1 MIGPAMRL
9 RSLLFAPAV
18 RPDLLQKLPR
28 AGADG
33 VVIDCEDATPPA
45 SKDLGRR
52 NAREVG
58 AELAAAGTAVFVR
71 VNGVD
76 TPWFSADI
84 TDGVPSAATGIV
96 VPMVDNREQLDRV
109 ADAMAAAGHANLEVV
124 VGLETAAGVARARD
138 LLAHGTASAGYFG
151 AEDFIADMGGVRTES
166 NAEVLY
172 ARSEVALAARLAQ
185 VPVLDQVV
193 VAFKDAE
200 RFRREAI
207 EARALGFGGK
217 MCIHPA
223 QVELAHAVFTPSA
236 EEVAAART
244 LVEAAEAAEREGSG
258 VIVVDGRMIDG
269 PLVAQARRVLAAAE
283 S

>member
-18 RPDLLQKLPR
+18 RPDLIQKLPR

-45 SKDLGRR
+45 SKDEGRR
-52 NAREVG
+52 NARELG
-58 AELAAAGTAVFVR
+58 TALAAEGTAVLIR

-84 TDGVPSAATGIV
+84 AEGVPEAATGIV
-96 VPMVDNREQLDRV
+96 VPMIESPDQLDRV
-109 ADAMAAAGHANLEVV
+109 ADAMEVADRTNLVVV
-124 VGLETAAGVARARD
+124 VGLETAVGVAYARE
-138 LLAHGTASAGYFG
+138 LLDHRVSSAGYFG

-166 NAEVLY
+166 NLEVMY
-172 ARSEVALAARLAQ
+172 ARSEVALAGRLAQ
-185 VPVLDQVV
+185 IPVLDQVV
-193 VAFKDAE
+193 VAFKDSE
-200 RFRREAI
+200 RFRREAT
-207 EARALGFGGK
+207 EARALGFAGK
-217 MCIHPA
+217 MCIHPG
-223 QVELAHAVFTPSA
+223 QVEIAHAVFTPSV

-258 VIVVDGRMIDG
+258 VIVIDGRMIDG

>member
-18 RPDLLQKLPR
+18 RPDLIQKLPR

-45 SKDLGRR
+45 VKDEGRR
-52 NAREVG
+52 NARVLG
-58 AELAAAGTAVFVR
+58 TELAAEGTAVLIR

-84 TDGVPSAATGIV
+84 GEGVPEAAAGIV
-96 VPMVDNREQLDRV
+96 VPMIESPEQLDRV
-109 ADAMAAAGHANLEVV
+109 ADAMEVADRTDLAVV
-124 VGLETAAGVARARD
+124 VGLETAAGVAYARE
-138 LLAHGTASAGYFG
+138 LLDHRVSSAGYFG

-166 NAEVLY
+166 NLEVMY
-172 ARSEVALAARLAQ
+172 ARSEVALAGRLAQ

-193 VAFKDAE
+193 VAFKDSE

-207 EARALGFGGK
+207 EARALGFAGK
-217 MCIHPA
+217 MCIHPG
-223 QVELAHAVFTPSA
+223 QVEIAHAVFTPSV

-283 S
+283 T

>member
-1 MIGPAMRL
+1 MIVPAMRL

-18 RPDLLQKLPR
+18 RPDLVQKLPR

-45 SKDLGRR
+45 SKDEGRR
-52 NAREVG
+52 NARELG
-58 AELAAAGTAVFVR
+58 AELASAGTRVFVR
-71 VNGVD
+71 VNGVG

-84 TDGVPSAATGIV
+84 ADGVPDAATGIV
-96 VPMVDNREQLDRV
+96 VPMVETPDDLDHV
-109 ADAMAAAGHANLEVV
+109 ADALEAARRTPLAVV
-124 VGLETAAGVARARD
+124 VGLETAAGVARARE
-138 LLAHGTASAGYFG
+138 LLAHAVASGGYFG

-166 NAEVLY
+166 NLEVMY
-172 ARSEVALAARLAQ
+172 ARSEVALSGRLAQ

-193 VAFKDAE
+193 VAFKDSE
-200 RFRREAI
+200 RFRQEAI
-207 EARALGFGGK
+207 EARAFGFAGK

-223 QVELAHAVFTPSA
+223 QVEIAHAVFTPSV
-236 EEVAAART
+236 EEVAAARA
-244 LVEAAEAAEREGSG
+244 LVEAAEAAERDGLG

-269 PLVAQARRVLAAAE
+269 PLVAQARRILAAAE

>member
-18 RPDLLQKLPR
+18 RPDLLHKLPR

-45 SKDLGRR
+45 SKDLGRQ
-52 NAREVG
+52 NARQIG
-58 AELAAAGTAVFVR
+58 AELGVAGISVFVR
-71 VNGVD
+71 VNGVQ
-76 TPWFSADI
+76 TPWFGADI
-84 TDGVPSAATGIV
+84 ADGVPKGASGIV
-96 VPMVDNREQLDRV
+96 VPMVETRAHLDGV
-109 ADAMAAAGHANLEVV
+109 ADAVAAAGHTNLMVV
-124 VGLETAAGVARARD
+124 AGLETAAGVARARE
-138 LLAHGTASAGYFG
+138 LLAHDVASAGYFG

-166 NAEVLY
+166 NLEVMY
-172 ARSEVALAARLAQ
+172 ARSEVALAGRLAQ

-193 VAFKDAE
+193 VAFNDAE

-207 EARALGFGGK
+207 EARALGFAGK

-244 LVEAAEAAEREGSG
+244 LVEAAETAEHEGRG
-258 VIVVDGRMIDG
+258 VIVVDGKMIDG